1 MYHRE
6 PREATVRDLVL
17 VDLVTHTAAL
27 VIDRKRAQE
36 TLAQV
41 AQSSSSS

>member
-1 MYHRE
+1 
-6 PREATVRDLVL
+6 VL

-36 TLAQV
+36 KLA
-41 AQSSSSS
+41 AA